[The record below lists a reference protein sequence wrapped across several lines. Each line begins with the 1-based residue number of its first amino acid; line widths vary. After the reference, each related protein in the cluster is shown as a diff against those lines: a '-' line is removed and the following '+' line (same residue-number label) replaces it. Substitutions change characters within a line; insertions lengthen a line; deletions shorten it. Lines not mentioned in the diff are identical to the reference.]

1 MIENSVKRIN
11 IQLPSE
17 LHRELKMLA
26 ASQNATLEA
35 VVNNA
40 VKNIIIKES
49 SNDRH

>member
-40 VKNIIIKES
+40 VKNIVKEL